1 MVLGVRGHQETQDT
15 VTCSHVENSNQLI
28 LLPNKKKQLSV
39 VKLLVD
45 QLVIVTGSIE
55 SMFKPK
61 HTLSVVFEA
70 LGG

>member
-1 MVLGVRGHQETQDT
+1 MEH
-15 VTCSHVENSNQLI
+15 SNQLI
-28 LLPNKKKQLSV
+28 LLPNKKKHLSV
-39 VKLLVD
+39 LKLMVD

-70 LGG
+70 FGG